1 MGGVF
6 EGGVG
11 LHVMA
16 EVKEVDVL
24 EDAGPETGAAGK
36 EESEDAGV
44 RVMDE
49 AGDAA
54 AVDGGRGEYSR
65 A

>member
-1 MGGVF
+1 
-6 EGGVG
+6 
-11 LHVMA
+11 MA